1 MIKVCALS
9 ELDDRKPFAATVDDV
24 DVVLVRDG
32 ERVHALADLCSHAAV
47 SLSEGEVSRK
57 GIECWLHGSCF
68 DLETGKPSSPPA
80 SEPVDVYAV
89 DIRDGDVFVDVTVT
103 TN

>member
-1 MIKVCALS
+1 MIRVCALS
-9 ELDDRKPFAATVDDV
+9 SLDNRKPLAATVDDV

-47 SLSEGEVSRK
+47 SLSEGEVTRK